1 MGAEDGVVVQLAM
14 SMSSVSHPHI
24 PIAFSRTFCR
34 GCSIWT
40 VYQTSVPVSALGTSC
55 ACSDVTKLLSDRL
68 FRSVPKPA
76 SDPRSPSRPLRPR
89 VSTWL
94 YPRPELYSSLPPH
107 PMSSPVLSPSIPH
120 RVLFSEL
127 AGATMRGPDQV
138 LNICLFPPGAAMPRI
153 RLSTVSSLARPLG
166 SAPSTI

>member
-14 SMSSVSHPHI
+14 SMSSVSLPDI
-24 PIAFSRTFCR
+24 PIVFSRTFCR

-40 VYQTSVPVSALGTSC
+40 VYRTSVLVSALRTSC

-76 SDPRSPSRPLRPR
+76 SDPRHPSQAFAP
-89 VSTWL
+89 STWL
-94 YPRPELYSSLPPH
+94 YPQPEPYSPLPPH
-107 PMSSPVLSPSIPH
+107 PMSSPVLFRSIPH
-120 RVLFSEL
+120 RVLFSEI
-127 AGATMRGPDQV
+127 AGATVRGPDQV
-138 LNICLFPPGAAMPRI
+138 LNICLFPPGPAMPRI
-153 RLSTVSSLARPLG
+153 RLSTVSSLARSLG